1 MYVQRGVYFQRG
13 HAGTALVQFDTGS
26 EMGWGNVI
34 VRLCSYSRHC
44 RLAVIVTPYGA
55 CMLAH
60 SPIFMCTVLIHLL
73 VHSFIQPPAAR
84 CLIRSHGNK

>member
-44 RLAVIVTPYGA
+44 RLAVIEIIVTPYGA
-55 CMLAH
+55 CRHTPLYVCA
-60 SPIFMCTVLIHLL
+60 PC
-73 VHSFIQPPAAR
+73 
-84 CLIRSHGNK
+84 